1 MDLNDLRLKA
11 YRSAGASGGKKETD
25 KDSVKESVN
34 VQLKSASRQ
43 SFVKTEKKDKFIPD
57 PQVKAA
63 AEALTSGG
71 LLKVPAAEEG
81 KEDVY
86 RRVAKFLI
94 LIGVDQ
100 AALVMKHLTQE
111 ETEKIIPEITAVRTI
126 DPDEALD
133 ILEEF
138 NSIVERV
145 KEGGGTH
152 TAQTILEK
160 AFGAERAKDLMDR
173 LNIEEDVKPFAYLE
187 EKESDRIY
195 ELLKEEA
202 NTVRALVLSYLKPEK
217 AASVIKL
224 LPAAD
229 KKEVIIQL
237 AHAKKISPDILKRVD
252 NAIHEK
258 SLRQIDVKTNVI
270 DGKGVLA
277 EILKKMDFSSEKEII
292 SALAENDEKLAEDL
306 QERLFTI
313 DDVVNSDDR
322 FIQEYLREYNDTDI
336 AYLIGDK
343 PQEFREKILSNVSQA
358 RASLILE
365 EESFRKPMLKK
376 DCNEITQKFFLH
388 LRHAWEDG
396 TLIIKGRDDEIY
408 V

>member
-11 YRSAGASGGKKETD
+11 YRSAGASGGKKEAD

>member
-11 YRSAGASGGKKETD
+11 YTSAGAKTDGVKTVGTKKESS
-25 KDSVKESVN
+25 KASVTLHNSPV
-34 VQLKSASRQ
+34 KS
-43 SFVKTEKKDKFIPD
+43 EKKEKYIPD

-71 LLKVPAAEEG
+71 LLKVPAAEDG

-138 NSIVERV
+138 NSVVERV

-173 LNIEEDVKPFAYLE
+173 LNIEEEVKPFSYLE
-187 EKESDRIY
+187 DKESDRIF

-237 AHAKKISPDILKRVD
+237 AHAKKISPDVLKRVD

-258 SLRQIDVKTNVI
+258 SLRQIDIKTNAI

-313 DDVVNSDDR
+313 DDVLNSDDR

-343 PQEFREKILSNVSQA
+343 PEEFREKILGNVSQA

-376 DCNEITQKFFLH
+376 DCNEITQKFFAH

-396 TLIIKGRDDEIY
+396 SLIIKGRDDEIY